1 MVCIAE
7 YSIFVPH
14 PSAAILI
21 TKFYKMRNKLSTL
34 FTFVCF
40 LFSLSWLS
48 AQTIRDIEIDPA
60 QPVAGQA
67 FTVKLKGDF
76 PNACYSLSYQ
86 GATVSA
92 GNNLNLYFNVI
103 QSAGPCAQVTTPFTF
118 TRTFQGLNYP
128 GNYCLKFYGGLNVNT
143 TDSQCF
149 QVQAASAQGTIC
161 DINIP
166 TISCGSNISANNNL
180 EPNRLTLY
188 NCSGYESDL
197 YSGEKVYRLEVS
209 EYSEVRLDMK
219 ILDNWIDLDMF
230 LIRDVCD
237 PKKPYYKVDKKDC
250 ITQAWIPQDNHKER
264 KIVAKLEAGTY
275 LVVIDGETNYDRGR
289 FTLNVECGFQDLC
302 GKALTVKCG
311 EKLQNQSTIGGRND
325 VWRYTCGSG
334 VFDSEGNDR
343 VYKIKLDKAS
353 KLFVEMNILTPGQD
367 MNLTLVKGEICSDVN
382 QTINTVEAPFCL
394 GRSPESGTGSNRRT
408 ILQDLPAGTYYVVVD
423 ARMAMTQGNYHISFN
438 CDPVPCNLSV
448 VPNVL
453 DFTGNGA
460 PKTLTIKASKAWS
473 SEPTVS
479 WVELSPRTGTG
490 NGSTKVSVIR
500 KDDPGSR
507 QEILTFTCGSETQT
521 VLLTQGGACSKPN
534 ANFTVS
540 KNGSRVIVTAQ
551 AQDSATYT
559 WDFGSGLV
567 TSAAV
572 DTVNLPNGP
581 QRICLTVTSPCGT
594 ATTCQLVK
602 VFGFTSAEI
611 ATIEQP
617 KQLLQPRLYP
627 NPSRGETFLEFES
640 TQTGQALI
648 QVFDLSGREVSK
660 SLSVQMVPGIN
671 QNKLS
676 VDHLQ
681 KGVYLVR
688 VKLPELSWTE
698 KLLVE

>member
-1 MVCIAE
+1 MAK

-21 TKFYKMRNKLSTL
+21 TKFYKMRNKLFTL
-34 FTFVCF
+34 FTFACF
-40 LFSLSWLS
+40 LFSLTWLN

-67 FTVKLKGDF
+67 FTVTLKGDF

-103 QSAGPCAQVTTPFTF
+103 QSAGPCIQAITPFTF
-118 TRTFQGLNYP
+118 TRTFQGLNHP

-149 QVQAASAQGTIC
+149 QVQAAPPQGTIC

-166 TISCGSNISANNNL
+166 KIFCGSNISANNNL
-180 EPNRLTLY
+180 EPNRLTWY
-188 NCSGYESDL
+188 DCSGYKSDL
-197 YSGEKVYRLEVS
+197 YSGEKVYRLEVT
-209 EYSEVRLDMK
+209 EYTEVRLDMK
-219 ILDNWIDLDMF
+219 ILDNWIDLDLF

-237 PKKPYYKVDKKDC
+237 PQHPYYKVDKKDC
-250 ITQAWIPQDNHKER
+250 IAQAWIPQDNHKER

-275 LVVIDGETNYDRGR
+275 LVVIDGETNSDRGR
-289 FTLNVECGFQDLC
+289 FTLNVDCGFYDLC
-302 GKALTVKCG
+302 TKAVSVKCG
-311 EKLQNQSTIGGRND
+311 ERLQNQSTIGGRND
-325 VWRYTCGSG
+325 VWNYTCGTG
-334 VFDSEGNDR
+334 VFDAEGNDR

-367 MNLTLVKGEICSDVN
+367 MYLTLVKGEICADVN
-382 QTINTVEAPFCL
+382 RTINKVEAPFCL

-408 ILQDLPAGTYYVVVD
+408 LLEDLPAGTYYVIVD

-448 VPNVL
+448 TPNVL
-453 DFTGNGA
+453 DFTSNGA
-460 PKTLTIKASKAWS
+460 PQTLTIKASKAWS
-473 SEPTVS
+473 SDPTIS

-500 KDDPGSR
+500 KEDPGSR

-534 ANFTVS
+534 ANFTVAKS
-540 KNGSRVIVTAQ
+540 GSRVIVTAQ

-594 ATTCQLVK
+594 ASTCQLVK
-602 VFGFTSAEI
+602 VLGFTGAEI
-611 ATIEQP
+611 SVIEQP
-617 KQLLQPRLYP
+617 TLLQPRLYP
-627 NPSRGETFLEFES
+627 NPSRGETFLEYES
-640 TQTGQALI
+640 NQSGQALI

-660 SLSVQMVPGIN
+660 SLPVQMVPGIN
-671 QNKLS
+671 QHQLQ
-676 VDHLQ
+676 VDQLQ

-688 VKLPELSWTE
+688 VKLPALSWTE
-698 KLLVE
+698 KLIVE

>member
-1 MVCIAE
+1 
-7 YSIFVPH
+7 
-14 PSAAILI
+14 
-21 TKFYKMRNKLSTL
+21 MRNKLFTL
-34 FTFVCF
+34 CTFACF
-40 LFSLSWLS
+40 LSSLIWLN
-48 AQTIRDIEIDPA
+48 AQTIREIEIDPA
-60 QPVAGQA
+60 QPAAGQS

-86 GATVSA
+86 RATVSA

-103 QSAGPCAQVTTPFTF
+103 QSAGPCAQVVTPFTF

-128 GNYCLKFYGGLNVNT
+128 GTYCLKFFGGLNVNT

-149 QVQAASAQGTIC
+149 QVQAPPAQGTIC

-166 TISCGSNISANNNL
+166 QIFCGSNISANNNL

-188 NCSGYESDL
+188 NCSGYGSDL

-209 EYSEVRLDMK
+209 EYTEVNLDMK

-237 PKKPYYKVDKKDC
+237 PRRPYYKVDAKDC
-250 ITQAWIPQDNHKER
+250 IAQAYIPQDNHKER

-275 LVVIDGETNYDRGR
+275 LVIIDGETNYDRGR
-289 FTLNVECGFQDLC
+289 FTLNVDCGFKDLC
-302 GKALTVKCG
+302 TKAAIVKCG

-325 VWRYTCGSG
+325 VWNYTCGTG
-334 VFDSEGNDR
+334 VFDAEGNDR
-343 VYKIKLDKAS
+343 VYKIKLEKAS

-367 MNLTLVKGEICSDVN
+367 MYLTLVKGEICADVN
-382 QTINTVEAPFCL
+382 LTINKVEAPFCL
-394 GRSPESGTGSNRRT
+394 GRSPESGTGGNRRT
-408 ILQDLPAGTYYVVVD
+408 ILEDLPAGTYYVVVD
-423 ARMAMTQGNYHISFN
+423 ARMAMTQGNYNISFN

-453 DFTGNGA
+453 DFTGSGG
-460 PKTLTIKASKAWS
+460 PKTLTINASKAWS
-473 SEPTVS
+473 SEPTKS

-490 NGSTKVSVIR
+490 NGSTKVSVLR

-540 KNGSRVIVTAQ
+540 KSGSRVIVTAQ

-567 TSAAV
+567 TSGAV

-594 ATTCQLVK
+594 GSTCQLVK
-602 VFGFTSAEI
+602 VFGFTNAEI
-611 ATIEQP
+611 AMIEQP
-617 KQLLQPRLYP
+617 KLLLQPRLYP
-627 NPSRGETFLEFES
+627 NPSRGETFLEYES
-640 TQTGQALI
+640 NQVGQALI

-660 SLSVQMVPGIN
+660 SLSVQMVQGIN

-688 VKLPELSWTE
+688 VKLPELSWTQ

>member
-1 MVCIAE
+1 MVK
-7 YSIFVPH
+7 YRIFAPH

-34 FTFVCF
+34 FTFACF

-48 AQTIRDIEIDPA
+48 AQTIREIEIDPA

-76 PNACYSLSYQ
+76 PNSCYSLSYQ
-86 GATVSA
+86 SATVSA

-103 QSAGPCAQVTTPFTF
+103 QSAGPCAQVITPFTF

-149 QVQAASAQGTIC
+149 QVQAAPAQGTIC

-166 TISCGSNISANNNL
+166 KIFCGSNISANNNL

-197 YSGEKVYRLEVS
+197 YSGEKVYRLEVTQ
-209 EYSEVRLDMK
+209 YTEVRLDMK

-237 PKKPYYKVDKKDC
+237 PQHPYYKVDKKDC
-250 ITQAWIPQDNHKER
+250 IAQAWIPQDNHKER

-289 FTLNVECGFQDLC
+289 FTLNVECGFHDLC
-302 GKALTVKCG
+302 GKAVSVKCG
-311 EKLQNQSTIGGRND
+311 EKLQNQSTISGRND

-343 VYKIKLDKAS
+343 VYKIKLDKAT

-367 MNLTLVKGEICSDVN
+367 MNLTLVKGEICADVN

-394 GRSPESGTGSNRRT
+394 GRSPESGAGSNRRT

-423 ARMAMTQGNYHISFN
+423 ARMAMTQGNFHISFN

-460 PKTLTIKASKAWS
+460 PQTLTIKASKAWS
-473 SEPTVS
+473 SEPTKS
-479 WVELSPRTGTG
+479 WVDLSPRTGTG

-540 KNGSRVIVTAQ
+540 KSGSRVIVKAQ

-559 WDFGSGLV
+559 WDFGGSLV

-602 VFGFTSAEI
+602 VLGFTGAEI
-611 ATIEQP
+611 AVIEQP
-617 KQLLQPRLYP
+617 KLLQQPRLYP
-627 NPSRGETFLEFES
+627 NPSRGETFLEFEA

-660 SLSVQMVPGIN
+660 SLSVQMVQGIN